1 MKKNIIKEGQ
11 YAMTQFKKF
20 AEHISSCFS
29 PSAIQEFSQKSKIVK
44 RKRVFTTDHLLWL
57 CVWQEKNMGDSSLI
71 DMCASLWQQFGI
83 KISPEGLNQRFNEK
97 STAFLKL
104 LFHSI
109 LEKQTPD
116 LAAIQHA
123 YSTHFNRIRILDSTS
138 FQLPNTFSDKYPGNG
153 GSGKKASVKIHLE
166 YDLTSGEFLSVHI
179 GPGKNNDRQFLPLS
193 GNSILPNDLCIRDLG
208 YFKLADLA
216 NWHASS
222 AYFLSRIK
230 VNTTI
235 YTLNSEETKKS
246 LRFSSVELYQYL
258 YKLNPG
264 ESTEILEVYLGQ
276 KRAFPSRLIIYR
288 LTADQLKLR
297 RKKQEKI
304 SAASGFDY
312 KKKTIT
318 LSELNLFITN
328 VPCSKL
334 SLDDVSKF
342 YSLRWQIELLFKTW
356 KSYFKIHRAK
366 TSKIER
372 FDCQLYGRL
381 ISILLS
387 TSLMFQMR
395 QYLYNKQRKELSE
408 LKCMRMIYNKIEEIG
423 CLIRKS
429 ANLTQ
434 LAKLLNKI
442 FSTIDWLG
450 TKCRR
455 YEKPTVFNILF
466 MPSF

>member
-1 MKKNIIKEGQ
+1 M
-11 YAMTQFKKF
+11 
-20 AEHISSCFS
+20 
-29 PSAIQEFSQKSKIVK
+29 
-44 RKRVFTTDHLLWL
+44 
-57 CVWQEKNMGDSSLI
+57 
-71 DMCASLWQQFGI
+71 
-83 KISPEGLNQRFNEK
+83 
-97 STAFLKL
+97 
-104 LFHSI
+104 
-109 LEKQTPD
+109 
-116 LAAIQHA
+116 
-123 YSTHFNRIRILDSTS
+123 
-138 FQLPNTFSDKYPGNG
+138 
-153 GSGKKASVKIHLE
+153 
-166 YDLTSGEFLSVHI
+166 
-179 GPGKNNDRQFLPLS
+179 
-193 GNSILPNDLCIRDLG
+193 G

-235 YTLNSEETKKS
+235 YTLNAEETKKS

-258 YKLNPG
+258 SKLNPG
-264 ESTEILEVYLGQ
+264 ESTEIPEVYLGQ

-288 LTADQLKLR
+288 LTAEQLKLR

-395 QYLYNKQRKELSE
+395 QYLYMKQRKELSE
-408 LKCMRMIYNKIEEIG
+408 LKCMRMI
-423 CLIRKS
+423 
-429 ANLTQ
+429 
-434 LAKLLNKI
+434 
-442 FSTIDWLG
+442 
-450 TKCRR
+450 
-455 YEKPTVFNILF
+455 
-466 MPSF
+466 